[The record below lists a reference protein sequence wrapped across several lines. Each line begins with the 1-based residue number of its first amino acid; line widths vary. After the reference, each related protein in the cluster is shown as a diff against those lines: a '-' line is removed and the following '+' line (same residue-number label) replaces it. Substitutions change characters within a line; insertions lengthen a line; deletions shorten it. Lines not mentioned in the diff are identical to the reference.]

1 MSEHPIELSTRI
13 IDTGA
18 TDAPNRV
25 TNELSELTDGV
36 ALVESFSHSIAVDSG
51 DGLAVFDTSGVF
63 TGQAVT
69 EALRAWST
77 DPVDTIVYTHGH
89 ADHVG
94 GSGALLAD
102 GRARGH
108 RTPTVIG
115 HEAVPQR
122 MARYERT
129 NGWNLAINAR
139 QFGGIGPKAG
149 LGVGGNARFLPEDV
163 AWPTLT
169 YAEATTVRVGDRSF
183 ELHHDRGETDDH
195 SWAWFPEE
203 RMLLPGDLFIWV
215 FPNAGN
221 PQKVQRYADEWA
233 VALRKMA
240 ALRPELFVP
249 AHGLPIAGADRIAMV
264 LDEAA
269 TVLEYLVG
277 AVLERMNAGL
287 ELEQIVEEVKVP
299 AEVLEKPYL
308 TPTYDEPEFVVRNIW
323 RRFGGWWD
331 GNAASLKPP
340 TRAAVGVELLALA
353 GGAAPVVERA
363 KALAGEGD
371 FRLACELVE
380 LVSRALP
387 DDADV
392 HEVRAELYLRRRD
405 RELSL
410 MSKGIF
416 AAAARSSQHAAGAK
430 VERGGTRSTA
440 GLHLSGG
447 G

>member
-1 MSEHPIELSTRI
+1 MSEHPIELSNRI

-18 TDAPNRV
+18 GDAPNRV
-25 TNELSELTDGV
+25 TNELSELAEGV
-36 ALVESFSHSIAVDSG
+36 ALVESFSHSVAVDSG
-51 DGLAVFDTSGVF
+51 DGLVVFDTSGAF
-63 TGQAVT
+63 TGRAVT

-77 DPVDTIVYTHGH
+77 DPVDTVVYTHGH

-102 GRARGH
+102 GRKRGH
-108 RTPTVIG
+108 RAPRVIG
-115 HEAVPQR
+115 HEAVPER

-139 QFGGIGPKAG
+139 QFGGISPSAG

-163 AWPTLT
+163 AWPTTT
-169 YAEATTVRVGDRSF
+169 YAEATGVRVGDRAF

-195 SWAWFPEE
+195 TWAWFPEE
-203 RMLLPGDLFIWV
+203 RMLFPGDLFIWV

-269 TVLEYLVG
+269 TVLEGLVAG
-277 AVLERMNAGL
+277 VLERMNAGM
-287 ELEQIVEEVKVP
+287 ELEQIVAEVRVP
-299 AEVLEKPYL
+299 DEVLEKPYL

-340 TRAAVGVELLALA
+340 SRAAVGAEVLALA
-353 GGAAPVVERA
+353 GGVEPVLDRA
-363 KALAGEGD
+363 RALADEGD

-380 LVSRALP
+380 LASRARP
-387 DDADV
+387 DDVDT
-392 HEVRAELYLRRRD
+392 HEVRADLYQRRRD
-405 RELSL
+405 SELSL

-416 AAAARSSQHAAGAK
+416 AAAARSSQHDAGLA
-430 VERGGTRSTA
+430 VERGATRSAA
-440 GLHLSGG
+440 GLDLKGG
-447 G
+447 T

>member
-1 MSEHPIELSTRI
+1 
-13 IDTGA
+13 
-18 TDAPNRV
+18 
-25 TNELSELTDGV
+25 
-36 ALVESFSHSIAVDSG
+36 
-51 DGLAVFDTSGVF
+51 
-63 TGQAVT
+63 
-69 EALRAWST
+69 
-77 DPVDTIVYTHGH
+77 
-89 ADHVG
+89 
-94 GSGALLAD
+94 
-102 GRARGH
+102 
-108 RTPTVIG
+108 
-115 HEAVPQR
+115 
-122 MARYERT
+122 
-129 NGWNLAINAR
+129 
-139 QFGGIGPKAG
+139 
-149 LGVGGNARFLPEDV
+149 
-163 AWPTLT
+163 
-169 YAEATTVRVGDRSF
+169 
-183 ELHHDRGETDDH
+183 
-195 SWAWFPEE
+195 
-203 RMLLPGDLFIWV
+203 
-215 FPNAGN
+215 
-221 PQKVQRYADEWA
+221 
-233 VALRKMA
+233 
-240 ALRPELFVP
+240 
-249 AHGLPIAGADRIAMV
+249 
-264 LDEAA
+264 
-269 TVLEYLVG
+269 
-277 AVLERMNAGL
+277 
-287 ELEQIVEEVKVP
+287 
-299 AEVLEKPYL
+299 VLEKPYL

-392 HEVRAELYLRRRD
+392 HEVRAELYLGRRD